1 MTLNSLLS
9 TPHQHIPMSSPDF
22 TQPKIPLDTPSTYPQ
37 NSPLFDNRVPSVI
50 MLAPI
55 SIRWQKVIKKASS
68 DVKQYTITRTF
79 SYVMLC
85 LIGVIILLIA
95 VLAGLHE
102 FTSWLLTIIGAAMAS
117 TGTIYLIDKIFFYQ
131 DKIITS
137 LRWKIG
143 RNIVGFLKGTLFE
156 IDVII
161 IAATYVYIVLKIA
174 IALSLNTY

>member
-9 TPHQHIPMSSPDF
+9 TPHRHILRSSPDF

-37 NSPLFDNRVPSVI
+37 DSTLFDIRVLSVI
-50 MLAPI
+50 MLAQI
-55 SIRWQKVIKKASS
+55 STRWQKAIKKASS
-68 DVKQYTITRTF
+68 DVKHYSITRTF

-85 LIGVIILLIA
+85 LIGVIILLLA

-131 DKIITS
+131 DRAIAS
-137 LRWKIG
+137 LRWKIC

-161 IAATYVYIVLKIA
+161 IAATYVFIVLKIA
-174 IALSLNTY
+174 IALSLQAY

>member
-1 MTLNSLLS
+1 M
-9 TPHQHIPMSSPDF
+9 
-22 TQPKIPLDTPSTYPQ
+22 
-37 NSPLFDNRVPSVI
+37 
-50 MLAPI
+50 
-55 SIRWQKVIKKASS
+55 
-68 DVKQYTITRTF
+68 KQYTITRTF
-79 SYVMLC
+79 TYVMLC

-131 DKIITS
+131 DKIIAS

-156 IDVII
+156 IDVIALI
-161 IAATYVYIVLKIA
+161 IELTVLLVLIP
-174 IALSLNTY
+174 SMGTDRT